1 MSWDNNNLACILVFP
16 PWQKKGLGSILIGTS
31 YEISRREGLLGG
43 PEKPISELGKKG
55 YGRFWGAEVA
65 RWLLE
70 CEVGVDTLMAKDE
83 VVDEEEEL
91 DVEVIKVEKKPPVK
105 KPSGKGMGKGW
116 RKGMKGVGMQPQSL
130 SQSSSQSKEN
140 SGPAPRL
147 TPKATKSAPKL
158 PVTPPMEDTCSAT
171 TVEAISKG
179 TWIAADDVL
188 GVLRSMGVL
197 ETVGGSNREKP
208 GKMSASTLGGRIE
221 KAGKKYK
228 VKVDKEKIR
237 KWVEKE
243 GLSLEKCVREEGFA
257 EGYGY
262 AVSDV
267 SGVSGEESLMESI
280 EGSGE
285 EVDEAG
291 EEDELA

>member
-70 CEVGVDTLMAKDE
+70 CEVGVDTLMGEE
-83 VVDEEEEL
+83 VVVEEEEGL
-91 DVEVIKVEKKPPVK
+91 DVEVIKVEKKPPAK

-130 SQSSSQSKEN
+130 SQSSSQPKEI
-140 SGPAPRL
+140 PAPAPKL

-158 PVTPPMEDTCSAT
+158 PVTPPMEDTCGAT

-179 TWIAADDVL
+179 TWIAVDDVL

-197 ETVGGSNREKP
+197 EKVGSSNREK
-208 GKMSASTLGGRIE
+208 S
-221 KAGKKYK
+221 GKKYK

-237 KWVEKE
+237 KWIEKE
-243 GLSLEKCVREEGFA
+243 GLSLEKCVREEGFV

-285 EVDEAG
+285 EVDDAG
-291 EEDELA
+291 DEDELA